1 MNILRL
7 PPYPLSV
14 TYSVPDASSDYV
26 VIIKDSDR
34 DIIRVEEA
42 VESAADSKIVFELPA
57 YFSKYDESYHLEI
70 YEATYPGGAIEP
82 VLGDIVVEDNLNIE
96 RPYVDP
102 SSLGTTATEI
112 KEYEGYESL
121 ARAIIDSITGG
132 FYYETSYVETVG
144 QGTDYLPL
152 WEKAYKILKVYENA
166 ELVYDVD
173 SEDGP
178 ALGEWNYL
186 VTKDKTAITKDPV
199 AQVDALNRSERKPAR
214 MALAASDSIFMFD
227 TEDSG
232 NTLTVQPGVVFG
244 QGVDYILL
252 LETGYKVVP
261 VDIQDATLMLINDI
275 KCGKLDYYKR
285 FVVNYS
291 TDQYRLQM
299 DKSMLDG
306 TGNLLVDKILDK
318 YITNIGKPGV
328 L

>member
-14 TYSVPDASSDYV
+14 TYTVPDASTDYIV
-26 VIIKDSDR
+26 VIKDSDR
-34 DIIRVEEA
+34 DIVRLEEV
-42 VESAADSKIVFELPA
+42 VESNTGAKVVFELPE
-57 YFSKYDESYHLEI
+57 YFSKYDESYDLSI
-70 YEATYPGGAIEP
+70 YEATYATGETDPSQ
-82 VLGDIVVEDNLNIE
+82 GDVVVEDILNIE
-96 RPYVDP
+96 RPYVNP

-112 KEYEGYESL
+112 SEYAEYESI

-144 QGTDYLPL
+144 QGTDYIPI
-152 WEKAYKILKVYENA
+152 WERTYKILKVYENA

-173 SEDGP
+173 NVDGP
-178 ALGEWNYL
+178 ALGDWNYL
-186 VTKDKTAITKDPV
+186 ITKDKTAITKDPV
-199 AQVDALNRSERKPAR
+199 AEVDALNRSERKRAR
-214 MALAASDSIFMFD
+214 MSLAASDSVFMFD

-232 NTLTVQPGVVFG
+232 NTLTVQPGVVFDE
-244 QGVDYILL
+244 GVDYIFL

-261 VDIQDATLMLINDI
+261 VDIQDATNMLINDI

-285 FVVNYS
+285 YVSSYS
-291 TDQYRLQM
+291 TDQFRIQF
-299 DKSMLDG
+299 DKSSFDG
-306 TGNLLVDKILDK
+306 TGNIIVDKILDR

>member
-14 TYSVPDASSDYV
+14 TYTVPAASTDYV
-26 VIIKDSDR
+26 VLIKDSDR
-34 DIIRVEEA
+34 DIIRVEEV
-42 VESAADSKIVFELPA
+42 VESSASSIITLELPE

-70 YEATYPGGAIEP
+70 YEAVYITGQTDPN
-82 VLGDIVVEDNLNIE
+82 LGDIVVEDNLNIE
-96 RPYVDP
+96 RPYIDP
-102 SSLGTTATEI
+102 STLGTTASEI

-121 ARAIIDSITGG
+121 ARAIIDTVTGG
-132 FYYETSYVETVG
+132 FYYETSYMETVG
-144 QGTDYLPL
+144 QGTDYMPL

-173 SEDGP
+173 STDGP
-178 ALGEWNYL
+178 ALGDWNYL
-186 VTKDKTAITKDPV
+186 ITKDKSAITKDPV
-199 AQVDALNRSERKPAR
+199 AAVDALNRSERKPAR

-244 QGVDYILL
+244 QGVDYIFL
-252 LETGYKVVP
+252 LETGYRVVP
-261 VDIQDATLMLINDI
+261 IDIQDATSMLINDI

-285 FVVNYS
+285 YVSSYS
-291 TDQYRLQM
+291 TDQYRLQF
-299 DKSMLDG
+299 DKGLFEG